1 LLEILNGLTNETPTE
16 MDSPERHC
24 YFMMQNMDSL
34 PHNGYED
41 FVKKLEQQAKEK
53 VQIKTDIKTKS
64 EVGSLENVVVKVKEN
79 AEKVV
84 SKDLEENIDAKT
96 QSIQC
101 VEKALEINPLQLVNK
116 VQSEDITAEIS
127 DIDSPRKNQTF
138 HMNNKYSPRK
148 SPRVAQVMLKF
159 NGTPLKKKSSLSK
172 TKNISSKK
180 SRKMIRLSKMK
191 N

>member
-1 LLEILNGLTNETPTE
+1 MLEILNGLTNETPTE
-16 MDSPERHC
+16 MDSPERHS

-53 VQIKTDIKTKS
+53 TKIEADKKAKS
-64 EVGSLENVVVKVKEN
+64 EVGGLENVVVKVKEN

-84 SKDLEENIDAKT
+84 SKELEENINSKA

-101 VEKALEINPLQLVNK
+101 VEKALEVNPLQLVTK
-116 VQSEDITAEIS
+116 VKSEDHTAEIS
-127 DIDSPRKNQTF
+127 DIDSPRKNQTVI
-138 HMNNKYSPRK
+138 MNNKYSPRK
-148 SPRVAQVMLKF
+148 SPRIAQVMLKF
-159 NGTPLKKKSSLSK
+159 NGTPLKSKSNKGK
-172 TKNISSKK
+172 TKDVSPKK